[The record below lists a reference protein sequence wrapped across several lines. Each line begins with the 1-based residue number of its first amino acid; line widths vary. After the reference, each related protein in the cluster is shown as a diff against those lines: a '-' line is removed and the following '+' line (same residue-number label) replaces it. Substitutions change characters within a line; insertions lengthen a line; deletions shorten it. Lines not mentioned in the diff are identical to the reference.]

1 MHTQNC
7 TNIQR
12 TGKRRKQFD
21 RRERETCVVVYYGR
35 FACAAFD
42 FQLNR
47 CYSCFLS
54 IALCIYEK
62 PWFDCAHG
70 HRRLCKCTCIVLYS
84 FVWFCAAWLLR
95 LFYFVVLF
103 LLCCVVLRCF
113 VLFYIYIYTSVFF
126 LLNFIGCR
134 GRCCYIAFSNF
145 GQLLCKYT

>member
-1 MHTQNC
+1 MHESIDFRTNKIKRGANSPCRKLIKPKQRVKNTKTITPKIKIAKHKTKKKWTKKMHTQNC

-84 FVWFCAAWLLR
+84 FV
-95 LFYFVVLF
+95 
-103 LLCCVVLRCF
+103 
-113 VLFYIYIYTSVFF
+113 
-126 LLNFIGCR
+126 
-134 GRCCYIAFSNF
+134 
-145 GQLLCKYT
+145 